1 MAGVAASPPSPEL
14 LAITKNSANLCNGIT
29 KASTV
34 TAFALSLEGR
44 GFVTSNAKN
53 SILKTRDITPEQQF
67 DMFLDAVKEQVR
79 LDPTKFESFVEI
91 FRCEAALS
99 IYADLVI
106 KTHGR

>member
-1 MAGVAASPPSPEL
+1 MAGVAASTPSPEL
-14 LAITKNSANLCNGIT
+14 LAITKNGHNLCNGIT

-34 TAFALSLEGR
+34 TAFALSLEER
-44 GFVTSNAKN
+44 DFVTSDAKN
-53 SILKTRDITPEQQF
+53 SILQTPGNSPQQQF

-79 LDPTKFESFVEI
+79 LSPTKFESFVDI

-99 IYADLVI
+99 VYADLVI

>member
-1 MAGVAASPPSPEL
+1 MAGVAASLPSPEL
-14 LAITKNSANLCNGIT
+14 LAITKNSSNLCNGIT

-44 GFVTSNAKN
+44 GFITSNAKN
-53 SILKTRDITPEQQF
+53 SVLQTRDITPERQF

-79 LDPTKFESFVEI
+79 LDPTKFESFVGI

-99 IYADLVI
+99 FYADLVI
-106 KTHGR
+106 NTRGR

>member
-14 LAITKNSANLCNGIT
+14 LAITKNSSNLCNGIT

-34 TAFALSLEGR
+34 TAFALSLEER
-44 GFVTSNAKN
+44 GFITSDAKN
-53 SILKTRDITPEQQF
+53 SILQTPGISRQQQC

-79 LDPTKFESFVEI
+79 LDPTKFESFVDI

-99 IYADLVI
+99 VYADRVI
-106 KTHGR
+106 KTHGG